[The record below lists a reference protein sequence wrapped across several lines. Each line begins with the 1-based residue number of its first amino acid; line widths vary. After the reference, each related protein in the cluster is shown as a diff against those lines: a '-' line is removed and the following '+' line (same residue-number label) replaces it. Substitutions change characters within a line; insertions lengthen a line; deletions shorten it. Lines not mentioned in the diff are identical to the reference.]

1 MTDRPVTSPPSP
13 RNRPKRWKRCCRAGA
28 AGSFPPPYARW
39 KAVNRQEKVSVAAY
53 TSGKLV
59 VQGGGTADF
68 VSFLLE
74 PEILHTF
81 TFGLDDG
88 GAAAEPVDPHGGID
102 ESGKG
107 DFFGPLVIA
116 GVYADAETGPEL
128 RKIGCCDSKLIHSSK
143 RIMELAGKIRAVTG
157 GRYAVVTLY
166 PGTYNRL
173 YREIGNLNRLLAWG
187 HARTIENLLEKV
199 PECPRM
205 LSDKFG
211 DERLIQRALLARGRT
226 VQMDQRTKA
235 ESDVAVAA
243 ASILAREQFLKGM
256 AKLSAEVGVPLPA
269 AAGRRYGPSGKNC
282 SKRTERK
289 FSSAV
294 RKHTSKPAMS

>member
-1 MTDRPVTSPPSP
+1 MCIRDS
-13 RNRPKRWKRCCRAGA
+13 
-28 AGSFPPPYARW
+28 
-39 KAVNRQEKVSVAAY
+39 
-53 TSGKLV
+53 
-59 VQGGGTADF
+59 
-68 VSFLLE
+68 
-74 PEILHTF
+74 
-81 TFGLDDG
+81 
-88 GAAAEPVDPHGGID
+88 
-102 ESGKG
+102 
-107 DFFGPLVIA
+107 
-116 GVYADAETGPEL
+116 AETGPEL

-256 AKLSAEVGVPLPA
+256 AKLSAEVGVPLPRGCGA
-269 AAGRRYGPSGKNC
+269 EVRAVGKKLFETHGAEIFQRCAKTHFKTCNEL
-282 SKRTERK
+282 TGTPVGEE
-289 FSSAV
+289 
-294 RKHTSKPAMS
+294 